1 MTDRSAS
8 HLDDSPA
15 AFPDILR
22 KTIGGAGLSRREA
35 RAAFDAIMEG
45 EANDIQIAAFL
56 SALAARGES
65 VEEITA
71 GAQAMRA
78 RARRVEVPE
87 PVALSLIDTCGT
99 GGDGKGTLNI
109 STAAAIVAAGA
120 GAVVAKHGNR
130 AASSKSG
137 SSDVLDAL
145 GVNLDADP
153 ETTARAIVEARL
165 GFLMAPRHH
174 SAVRHVATVRQAL
187 GVRTIFNLLG
197 PLANPAGARRQVLGV
212 FHARWLVPM
221 ADVLRNLGSDR
232 VWVVHG
238 ADGLDELSIA
248 GPSHVAALEDGRIA
262 EFDVTPEDA
271 GLPCH
276 SLDAVRGGT
285 PQDNAQAIMR
295 LLDGEP
301 GAYRDIVCL
310 NAAACLVVAEH
321 AGDLKSGALLA
332 AEAIDS
338 GAAKRALEGLVAISQ
353 GLPTGQKPSAM
364 P

>member
-1 MTDRSAS
+1 MPNDTLPDPG
-8 HLDDSPA
+8 SPQP

-22 KTIGGAGLSRREA
+22 KTIGGAGLSRLEA
-35 RAAFDAIMEG
+35 RAAFDTIMDG
-45 EANDIQIAAFL
+45 EASDLQIAAFL
-56 SALAARGES
+56 AALSARGES

-71 GAQAMRA
+71 GAEAMRA
-78 RARRVEVPE
+78 RARRVAVPE
-87 PVALSLIDTCGT
+87 PLAAGMVDTCGT

-120 GAVVAKHGNR
+120 GVTVAKHGNR

-137 SSDVLDAL
+137 SSDVLEAL
-145 GVNLDADP
+145 GVNLDAEP
-153 ETTARAIVEARL
+153 EVTARAIAEARL

-174 SAVRHVATVRQAL
+174 EAVRHVATVRKAL

-197 PLANPAGARRQVLGV
+197 PLSNPAGARRQVLGV

-238 ADGLDELSIA
+238 DEGLDELSIA
-248 GPSHVAALEDGRIA
+248 GPSHVAALKEGRIA
-262 EFDVTPEDA
+262 EFTVTPEDA

-276 SLDAVRGGT
+276 PLEAVRGGA
-285 PQDNAQAIMR
+285 PEDNARAIMR

-310 NAAACLVVAEH
+310 NAAACLVVGERA
-321 AGDLKSGALLA
+321 ADLA
-332 AEAIDS
+332 AGAAQAAQAIES

-353 GLPTGQKPSAM
+353 GLPPSPDRRAN